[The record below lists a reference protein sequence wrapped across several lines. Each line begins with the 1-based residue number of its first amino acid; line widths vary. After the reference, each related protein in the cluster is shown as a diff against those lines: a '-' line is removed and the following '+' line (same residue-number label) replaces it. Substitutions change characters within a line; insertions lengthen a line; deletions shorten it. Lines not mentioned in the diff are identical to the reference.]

1 MLNQYEIEDKTA
13 VGGSGGGVEHEDD
26 SLDKAAA
33 AAASRAAVLKSL
45 AKTVHVKNPQS
56 HKNQVVK
63 TRQKIL
69 KGGANYTS
77 KIVSS
82 FKGAG
87 GSSAL
92 PLMTSALVKVVLT
105 LSAVVHTQLKTQ
117 NKNTKRMLHKTQG
130 PSRAPSKHS
139 CFVLNVSDLFLNK

>member
-1 MLNQYEIEDKTA
+1 MLSQYDIEDKTGV
-13 VGGSGGGVEHEDD
+13 VGGSGAGDHEGAVGGIGACADE
-26 SLDKAAA
+26 SLDKA

-45 AKTVHVKNPQS
+45 AKTAKMNPSS

-82 FKGAG
+82 FKGASG

-92 PLMTSALVKVVLT
+92 PLMTSALVKVYTMTILY
-105 LSAVVHTQLKTQ
+105 S
-117 NKNTKRMLHKTQG
+117 
-130 PSRAPSKHS
+130 
-139 CFVLNVSDLFLNK
+139 FLNLEMLIHLALTRPFLVL

>member
-1 MLNQYEIEDKTA
+1 MLNQYEVEDKT
-13 VGGSGGGVEHEDD
+13 VGGGVGGDPEGAAVVGGIGTCADE
-26 SLDKAAA
+26 SLDK

-45 AKTVHVKNPQS
+45 AKTVNVKNP

-92 PLMTSALVKVVLT
+92 PLMTSALVKVHMMQRQTGISV
-105 LSAVVHTQLKTQ
+105 SY
-117 NKNTKRMLHKTQG
+117 RDYRYQG
-130 PSRAPSKHS
+130 S
-139 CFVLNVSDLFLNK
+139 

>member
-1 MLNQYEIEDKTA
+1 MYRTFFFVLLLEVVTLFPFYSGMLNQYEVEDKTVGGGIGGDPEGAAVA
-13 VGGSGGGVEHEDD
+13 VGGIGTCADE
-26 SLDKAAA
+26 SLDK

-45 AKTVHVKNPQS
+45 AKTVNVKNP

-92 PLMTSALVKVVLT
+92 PLMTSALVKV
-105 LSAVVHTQLKTQ
+105 
-117 NKNTKRMLHKTQG
+117 
-130 PSRAPSKHS
+130 
-139 CFVLNVSDLFLNK
+139 